1 MGAQDQWPRE
11 DPPPAVSK
19 GQSSDFSTSLRA
31 PCLLCD
37 RNLFFGPETRPGC
50 VDKGI
55 RTRSSSGGGGG
66 GQAAMEVFEIQ

>member
-11 DPPPAVSK
+11 DPPTRQAAVSE

-55 RTRSSSGGGGG
+55 RTRSSGGE
-66 GQAAMEVFEIQ
+66 AAMEVFEIQ